1 MMAVPWGLGM
11 AGPTVATPG
20 SERSSSSSIW
30 KWATSEGPS
39 TLDTRVNGPLNPGP
53 NPFASSS

>member
-20 SERSSSSSIW
+20 SERSSTSNIS
-30 KWATSEGPS
+30 KWATSAGPS
-39 TLDTRVNGPLNPGP
+39 TRDTRVNGPLNPGP
-53 NPFASSS
+53 NPLASSS